1 MQKWKKVQKMLHHLK
16 SPNKA
21 LLRKNLLAGAPKFP
35 QSAALGTRN
44 EFERLSMSDSW
55 GEYASDWD
63 ANKDAKAYAENA
75 FETLCDTVNFNGL
88 NVLDFG
94 CGTGLLT
101 EKLSPIASHIVS
113 LDSSQKMIDV
123 LNDKNLLNVSTLST
137 FLSKESIDAN
147 QTFHEK
153 FDLIV
158 ASSVCSFLPNYE
170 DTLILLK
177 SLLTKSGVFIQWD
190 WLAQEE
196 GASSGLTNNR
206 VQSALDSAGFNTIN
220 ITQPFSLESSKGSMP
235 VLMASAKNA

>member
-1 MQKWKKVQKMLHHLK
+1 
-16 SPNKA
+16 
-21 LLRKNLLAGAPKFP
+21 
-35 QSAALGTRN
+35 
-44 EFERLSMSDSW
+44 MSDSW
-55 GEYASDWD
+55 DEYASDWD

-75 FETLCDTVNFNGL
+75 FETLCDTVNFNDL

-101 EKLSPIASHIVS
+101 EKLSPIANQIVA

-123 LNDKNLLNVSTLST
+123 LNDKTLINVSTLST

-147 QTFHEK
+147 QILHGR

-158 ASSVCSFLPNYE
+158 ASSVCSFLTNYE

-177 SLLTKSGVFIQWD
+177 SLLTKNGVFVQWD
-190 WLAQEE
+190 WLAKEE
-196 GASSGLTNNR
+196 GVGPGLTENK
-206 VQSALDSAGFNTIN
+206 VQSALHSAGFNTIN
-220 ITQPFSLESSKGSMP
+220 ITQPFILESSKGSMA